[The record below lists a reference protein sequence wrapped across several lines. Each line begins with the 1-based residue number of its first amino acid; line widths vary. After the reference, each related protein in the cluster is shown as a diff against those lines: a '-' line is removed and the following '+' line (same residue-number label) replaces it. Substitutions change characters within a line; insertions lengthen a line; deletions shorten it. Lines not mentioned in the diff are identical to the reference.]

1 MKLFSSADVRRLL
14 HNKYVAVLGDSIQ
27 RSVNKDLVKILQN
40 GEFRTENQLKGKGEM
55 VFANDTLGNAHL
67 NGEMHNGITCRKVCQ
82 YRTDHH
88 LVRFYFLTRV
98 YSEYTESVVVDFKQG
113 PQPNVVIINS
123 CI

>member
-1 MKLFSSADVRRLL
+1 MKLLSSADVRRLL
-14 HNKYVAVLGDSIQ
+14 HNKYVAILGDSIQ

-40 GEFRTENQLKGKGEM
+40 DEFQTEKKKLKGKGEM
-55 VFANDTLGNAHL
+55 SFANDTFLGCL
-67 NGEMHNGITCRKVCQ
+67 GEMHNGIIYHQVRH

-98 YSEYTESVVVDFKQG
+98 SWEYIESVLGNFQHG
-113 PQPNVVIINS
+113 PQPDVVIINS